1 MHIEE
6 AFVVRKRK
14 PNQCS
19 TCGGYGHNKARC
31 SQPAK
36 ATTSNLAPKAPA
48 TDGQPRIKR
57 GMPPKNQLAKG
68 KLVSLTSQ
76 KLGTSSK
83 KSNSIL
89 QNSIKEEKDT
99 TTKGKAAPNKSKQPK
114 DVPSM
119 KKQMSN
125 VQVS

>member
-1 MHIEE
+1 
-6 AFVVRKRK
+6 
-14 PNQCS
+14 
-19 TCGGYGHNKARC
+19 
-31 SQPAK
+31 
-36 ATTSNLAPKAPA
+36 
-48 TDGQPRIKR
+48 
-57 GMPPKNQLAKG
+57 MPPKNQLAKG